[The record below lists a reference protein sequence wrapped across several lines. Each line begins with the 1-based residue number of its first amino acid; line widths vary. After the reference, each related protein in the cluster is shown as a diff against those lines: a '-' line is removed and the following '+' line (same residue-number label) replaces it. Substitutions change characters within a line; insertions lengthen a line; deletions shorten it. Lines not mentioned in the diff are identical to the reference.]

1 MTPAEIAIS
10 IVIFLPLFVFTT
22 TALINSI
29 FGPFLKK
36 RIEPKRFPKASFI
49 VPARNEEKNIAACL
63 DSLLAAE
70 YPDFE
75 IIVYDDES
83 SDRTAELVAEYSE
96 KLGKVKLIRGT
107 GLPENRFGKNNACF
121 RAAEMAKG
129 EILAFTDADMRPK
142 PEALR
147 NSIGYMQKFD
157 LAMISAFPRQIT
169 KSFAEKLLVPIVDLT
184 IYSFFI
190 LWTSRYV
197 PFKAFAA
204 ANGQWIVF
212 DRKTY
217 FEIGGHDAVGR
228 EIVEDVA
235 LARLTKSRGYNIL
248 TCSGAGAVEGRMYEN
263 FGDIWSGLSKNLF
276 GVTNYSLSWF
286 SFLLISIFIGGVAPY
301 FLFWTGFLY
310 PAFLIALAANFLWR
324 ASLSLRFGQFFLVSV
339 FLHPATLVSMIGI
352 GINSIIKTRSGGFV
366 WKGRQIDIDRK

>member
-36 RIEPKRFPKASFI
+36 RIEPKSFPKASFI
-49 VPARNEEKNIAACL
+49 VPARDEEKNIAECL
-63 DSLLAAE
+63 DALLAAE

-83 SDRTAELVAEYSE
+83 SDRTAEIVAEYVE
-96 KLGKVKLIRGT
+96 KFKNVKLIRGQ
-107 GLPENRFGKNNACF
+107 GLPENRLGKNNACF
-121 RAAEMAKG
+121 RAAEIAEG

-142 PEALR
+142 PAALR
-147 NSIGYMQKFD
+147 NSVGYMQKFD

-169 KSFAEKLLVPIVDLT
+169 RTFSEKLLVPIVDLT

-190 LWTSRYV
+190 LWSSRFV

-212 DRKTY
+212 DRSPY
-217 FEIGGHDAVGR
+217 FDIGGHDAVGG

-248 TCSGAGAVEGRMYEN
+248 TCSGAGAIEGRMYDN

-276 GVTNYSLSWF
+276 GVTNYSLPWF
-286 SFLLISIFIGGVAPY
+286 SFLLISIFVGGVAPY
-301 FLFWTGFLY
+301 FLFWTELLF
-310 PAFLIALAANFLWR
+310 PAFLIALGANLLWR
-324 ASLSLRFGQFFLVSV
+324 ASLSLRFGHNFLVSV
-339 FLHPATLVSMIGI
+339 FMQPATLVSMIGI

-366 WKGRQIDIDRK
+366 WKGRHIEVK